1 MFIISLFIQYIYCT
15 IVGVDLGSDS
25 IKVAVGSKYN
35 PIHLVRNI
43 HSHES
48 TPNIFTYIDKSHWS
62 IGEDAKDQCLLHPER
77 CVQNQ
82 KLPLN
87 DNEYFTKDQK
97 IKGYQI
103 VALSLKKILDDVQK
117 MENIEDEMKV
127 VVAIP
132 PSMTN
137 REKSYLYN
145 ALKIAEINCVR
156 FVTSTYAPIELYVN
170 EKKYGARTDNSAVFI
185 DIGHEGVRVSAFE
198 FDQAK
203 IQQKFGQYND
213 KIGGKTIDENLM
225 KMIISKY
232 KLNMEKDNEIEYQKN
247 KIELISE
254 IRKAREKLTV
264 FPNGVSFDFK
274 STIITITRKDID
286 DCSIEI
292 KRALTHMIQSLRLE
306 NPNILHSGCIQLL
319 GGCSRILCLQE
330 HIKKLLPNFKL
341 MKTMDVTSAVSIGA
355 CYLITDEIQSNIQV
369 HESLIPFEIALKTDD
384 NVYNIFKFGNT
395 DSFNPV
401 VRLRNVESNHLF
413 SIIEKNNNNHEF
425 IRFRVNLPR
434 YNYYNRFYSYNN
446 VIDLG
451 FKLNSFLMPV
461 PDQSVMMNHYGEKIS
476 LSFDYLKVGWEISQ
490 DELTYSKNVIN
501 SLLHAIKQRL
511 EVEKHLN
518 SIDEYKISIQ
528 RKLDNYG
535 FLNWRKFAFAGI
547 CRFIDHKC
555 KSCIENNRIECS
567 EEKINSILKDFKELV
582 KFALNIKEDESNDKE
597 EIKKQVAIDDLNELI
612 ESCKQLGIRCDD
624 VKQWIKKNLKNASLE
639 DIIKQIKALQ
649 LRGRETQK

>member
-1 MFIISLFIQYIYCT
+1 MLIISLFIQYIYCT

-25 IKVAVGSKYN
+25 IKVAVGSKYK
-35 PIHLVRNI
+35 PVHLVRNI

-77 CVQNQ
+77 CFQNQ

-87 DNEYFTKDQK
+87 DKEYFTK

-117 MENIEDEMKV
+117 IENIEDEMKV

-198 FDQAK
+198 FDQTK

-225 KMIISKY
+225 NMIISKY

-264 FPNGVSFDFK
+264 FPNGISFDFK
-274 STIITITRKDID
+274 STIITITRNDID

-306 NPNILHSGCIQLL
+306 NPNLLHSGYIQLL
-319 GGCSRILCLQE
+319 GGCSRIICLQE

-341 MKTMDVTSAVSIGA
+341 LKTMDVTSAVSIGA
-355 CYLITDEIQSNIQV
+355 CYLITDEIQSNI
-369 HESLIPFEIALKTDD
+369 
-384 NVYNIFKFGNT
+384 
-395 DSFNPV
+395 
-401 VRLRNVESNHLF
+401 
-413 SIIEKNNNNHEF
+413 
-425 IRFRVNLPR
+425 
-434 YNYYNRFYSYNN
+434 
-446 VIDLG
+446 
-451 FKLNSFLMPV
+451 
-461 PDQSVMMNHYGEKIS
+461 
-476 LSFDYLKVGWEISQ
+476 
-490 DELTYSKNVIN
+490 
-501 SLLHAIKQRL
+501 
-511 EVEKHLN
+511 
-518 SIDEYKISIQ
+518 
-528 RKLDNYG
+528 RK
-535 FLNWRKFAFAGI
+535 
-547 CRFIDHKC
+547 
-555 KSCIENNRIECS
+555 
-567 EEKINSILKDFKELV
+567 
-582 KFALNIKEDESNDKE
+582 
-597 EIKKQVAIDDLNELI
+597 
-612 ESCKQLGIRCDD
+612 
-624 VKQWIKKNLKNASLE
+624 
-639 DIIKQIKALQ
+639 
-649 LRGRETQK
+649 